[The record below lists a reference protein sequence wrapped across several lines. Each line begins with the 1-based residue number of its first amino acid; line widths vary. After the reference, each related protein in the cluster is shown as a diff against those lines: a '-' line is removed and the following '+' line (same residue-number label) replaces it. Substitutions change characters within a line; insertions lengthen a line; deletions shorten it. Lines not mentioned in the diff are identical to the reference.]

1 MRFAYPYVIPV
12 ALAVLALAWW
22 WRRRRSITPPAYRFS
37 SIDALREL
45 PRGWRSGARS
55 AAGALRYAALAL
67 LVLAAARPQSGS
79 TQVRVM
85 GEGIDIVLA
94 VDASGS
100 MKAEDFAPRNR
111 LQVAVDVAQRFIS
124 SRPGDRIG
132 IVVFG
137 AESFTLCPL
146 TLDHGLL
153 SNLLSSVDFGMV
165 EDGTAIGMAIANA
178 SNRLKESTGKTKI
191 VVLLTDGRN
200 NSGRIDPTTA
210 AELAAALGIKIYTI
224 GAGTVGLVP
233 YPVDDP
239 LTGRR
244 YERRQFDL
252 DEETLRTIARKTG
265 GQYFR
270 ATSPEALESIYEKIG
285 EMERS
290 PIESVEYVAYREL
303 GPGAMALAAVL
314 LVCELLIATAL
325 APSYP

>member
-1 MRFAYPYVIPV
+1 MA
-12 ALAVLALAWW
+12 
-22 WRRRRSITPPAYRFS
+22 
-37 SIDALREL
+37 
-45 PRGWRSGARS
+45 RG
-55 AAGALRYAALAL
+55 LRYAALAA
-67 LVLAAARPQSGS
+67 LVAAAARPQSGS

-85 GEGIDIVLA
+85 GEGIDIVLV

-111 LQVAVDVAQRFIS
+111 LQVAKDVAQQFIS
-124 SRPGDRIG
+124 SRAGDRIG
-132 IVVFG
+132 IVVF
-137 AESFTLCPL
+137 ASESFTLCPL

-153 SNLLSSVDFGMV
+153 MDLLSSVDFGMV

-178 SNRLKESTGKTKI
+178 SNRLRESESKTK
-191 VVLLTDGRN
+191 VMVLLTDGRN
-200 NSGRIDPTTA
+200 NSGRIDPLTA
-210 AELAAALGIKIYTI
+210 AELAATLGTKIYTI

-252 DEETLRTIARKTG
+252 DEDTLMEIARITG

-270 ATSPEALESIYEKIG
+270 ATSPEGLVSIYEKIG
-285 EMERS
+285 EMEKS
-290 PIESVEYVAYREL
+290 PIESVEYVAYREI
-303 GPGAMALAAVL
+303 GPWLAALAAIL
-314 LVCELLIATAL
+314 LVAELVIVTAL

>member
-1 MRFAYPYVIPV
+1 MRFAHPYVIPIAV
-12 ALAVLALAWW
+12 AVLMAAWW
-22 WRRRRSITPPAYRFS
+22 WRRRSRPPAYRFS
-37 SIDALREL
+37 STATLKGI
-45 PRGWRSGARS
+45 PRGWRSRARPL
-55 AAGALRYAALAL
+55 AAALRYAALGV

-79 TQVRVM
+79 SQVRVM
-85 GEGIDIVLA
+85 GEGIDIILA

-111 LQVAVDVAQRFIS
+111 LQVAVDVAQQFVS
-124 SRPGDRIG
+124 SRPGDRMG
-132 IVVFG
+132 IVVFA

-153 SNLLSSVDFGMV
+153 LDLLNSVDFGMV

-178 SNRLKESTGKTKI
+178 SNRLKESSGKTKV

-239 LTGRR
+239 VVGRR

-252 DEETLRTIARKTG
+252 DEETLKTIARITG

-270 ATSPEALESIYEKIG
+270 ATSPEALASIYKRIG

-303 GPGAMALAAVL
+303 GPGLMALAAVL
-314 LVCELLIATAL
+314 LVCELLVATAL

>member
-1 MRFAYPYVIPV
+1 MRFAHPYVIPI
-12 ALAVLALAWW
+12 ALAVLAAAWW
-22 WRRRRSITPPAYRFS
+22 WRRRRFRPPAYRFS
-37 SIDALREL
+37 STAVVRGL
-45 PRGWRSGARS
+45 PRGWRSRARPV
-55 AAGALRYAALAL
+55 AAAFRYASLAL
-67 LVLAAARPQSGS
+67 LIMAAARPQSGS

-85 GEGIDIVLA
+85 GEGIDIILA

-153 SNLLSSVDFGMV
+153 SDLLSSVDFGMV

-178 SNRLKESTGKTKI
+178 SNRLKESTSETKV

-239 LTGRR
+239 LAGRR

-252 DEETLRTIARKTG
+252 DEDTLKSIARITG
-265 GQYFR
+265 GRYFR
-270 ATSPEALESIYEKIG
+270 ATSPEALESIYERIG
-285 EMERS
+285 EMEKS

-314 LVCELLIATAL
+314 LVCELLLTTAL